1 MEKGKGEDVGN
12 KLKCQMNI
20 CYYLKLITL
29 IFILITPD
37 KSILF
42 ANPGVDQHLI
52 VGINVGHVKGTGK
65 RFWAVT

>member
-1 MEKGKGEDVGN
+1 
-12 KLKCQMNI
+12 MNM